1 MKETPSL
8 IRTAPFQT
16 LVEDITFL
24 AGIIVLF
31 YLVAR
36 LFYLVARRFFLRL
49 ATHRERGGGSQSQ
62 RLEILTGCFV
72 VCLATLLLLLLVAR
86 VSLVSKTHFLLTRF
100 HCATISPPP
109 NRIMKFAQA
118 LTGISLLT
126 AANAVITMN
135 MAIKQRLSDLRNN
148 DGELNLGNR

>member
-1 MKETPSL
+1 MQHSTFHSSL
-8 IRTAPFQT
+8 LVSLFCFTLSRVCFTLSRDASFYGWQRT
-16 LVEDITFL
+16 EK
-24 AGIIVLF
+24 G
-31 YLVAR
+31 
-36 LFYLVARRFFLRL
+36 
-49 ATHRERGGGSQSQ
+49 GGGSQSQ

-86 VSLVSKTHFLLTRF
+86 VSLVSKTHFLLTRSI
-100 HCATISPPP
+100 AQLSPPPP

-126 AANAVITMN
+126 AANAAVITMN
-135 MAIKQRLSDLRNN
+135 MAIEQRLSDLRNN